1 MWECLIAGLRVPLAA
16 FAQGR
21 AVTCLNH
28 LLHSGACGIS
38 RSGLAAWLRLRGE
51 HHGLAYVYL
60 DSLARA
66 CGTVNLISM
75 CLLWNE
81 YALI

>member
-1 MWECLIAGLRVPLAA
+1 MHQLM
-16 FAQGR
+16 
-21 AVTCLNH
+21 
-28 LLHSGACGIS
+28 HSGTRCLS
-38 RSGLAAWLRLRGE
+38 RLTWAASVWFRDER
-51 HHGLAYVYL
+51 HVFVFVNL
-60 DSLARA
+60 DDFARA